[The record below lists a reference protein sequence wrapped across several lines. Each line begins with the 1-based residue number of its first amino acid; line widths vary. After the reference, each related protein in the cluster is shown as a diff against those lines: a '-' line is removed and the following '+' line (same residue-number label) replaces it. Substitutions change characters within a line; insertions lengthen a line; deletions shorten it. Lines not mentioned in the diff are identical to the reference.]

1 MVQYVSSGSHAMPQ
15 RRQPERTYKMAICKD
30 KAVLERFRQLPMAC
44 EMAHADLVWLRALVD
59 AVLNAPTTEGGK
71 IPARF
76 LPSYVDDVEEY
87 ANSESFP
94 SAGESG
100 KIYVD
105 EATGNTYRWSGS
117 AYIQISF
124 AELAEAYVDAEHPG
138 RIGLMSARDKAA
150 LAGKAEKSEMA
161 VTPGEGADADKTT
174 IQLKQGTSA
183 VVLVG
188 HQDVSG
194 KAEKSEMS
202 VASVTGSPGKKR
214 VTLKTGTSVDVLV
227 DDSGKADKVA
237 NPANGNFAGLDA
249 NGNLVDSGK
258 KESDF
263 VPASFAP
270 AQASASNQLADK
282 DFVNSS
288 VATNTATFRGTY
300 NLVVD
305 LSLAVD
311 ATAQQV
317 VAALAAKLAAL
328 GVTPDNNDYVFVQVP
343 ADEDPVVPDHVER
356 VDRYKYSGETGA
368 WGLEFTLNNSS
379 FTAAQWAAINSGIT
393 GDAVTKL
400 VGIAAG
406 AQVNVIESVK
416 VNGVAVAP
424 EGKSVN
430 IAPLAGQTMPSVP
443 TQAELT
449 AAVKSIFTALGGT
462 VQ

>member
-1 MVQYVSSGSHAMPQ
+1 MP
-15 RRQPERTYKMAICKD
+15 RYKNRAT
-30 KAVLERFRQLPMAC
+30 LERFRQLPMAY
-44 EMAHADLVWLRALVD
+44 EMTCADLAWLRTLVD

-87 ANSESFP
+87 ASRASFP
-94 SAGESG
+94 PAGESG

-124 AELAEAYVDAEHPG
+124 AELAEAYVDAGHPG
-138 RIGLMSARDKAA
+138 RNGLMSAQDKAA
-150 LAGKAEKSEMA
+150 LAGKAEMSEMA
-161 VTPGEGADADKTT
+161 VTPGEGAGADKTI

-183 VVLVG
+183 VVLVR

-202 VASVTGSPGKKR
+202 VADVAGSAVKKR

-227 DDSGKADKVA
+227 DDSGKVDKIA
-237 NPANGNFAGLDA
+237 NPTTGNFAGLDA

-258 KESDF
+258 KGADF

-270 AQASASNQLADK
+270 DQANAQNQLADK
-282 DFVNSS
+282 EFVNSS

-300 NLVVD
+300 NLVDD

-311 ATAQQV
+311 ATEQQV

-328 GVTPDNNDYVFVQVP
+328 GVAPDNNDYVFVQVP
-343 ADEDPVVPDHVER
+343 ADETPVVPDHVER
-356 VDRYKYSGETGA
+356 VDRYKYSEATVA
-368 WGLEFTLNNSS
+368 WGYEFTLNNSS
-379 FTAAQWAAINSGIT
+379 FTAAQWAALNSGIT
-393 GDAVTKL
+393 AAAVTKL
-400 VGIAAG
+400 NGVSAG
-406 AQVNVIESVK
+406 AQVNVIESVQ
-416 VNGVAVAP
+416 VNGHAITPNGSKV
-424 EGKSVN
+424 VN
-430 IAPLAGQTMPSVP
+430 IAPLAGQTMPQVP

-449 AAVKSIFTALGGT
+449 AIVKLIFTTLGGT